1 MTTSSPRNFTQSCR
15 ALGLAA
21 AAALL
26 LGSAAQAA
34 DESHP
39 FILTAYVNAPGGP
52 ELVSGHYEEA
62 VAALRNSRYDPFM
75 SEPSALKTN
84 LCIAYAELK
93 QWDSARD
100 ACDSAVKSA
109 QNMELPVYV
118 TGALIVRNDYTAV
131 ALSNRAVLHWL
142 SSDSAAAA
150 SDLQKAGTLSPK
162 ADFVARNLDALHAS
176 HNTIAQVTVAPAT

>member
-1 MTTSSPRNFTQSCR
+1 MTTSSPRNLSKTCR
-15 ALGLAA
+15 ALGFAA
-21 AAALL
+21 TASLL

-52 ELVSGHYEEA
+52 ELVSGNYEAA
-62 VAALRNSRYDPFM
+62 VTALRSYRLDPFM

-84 LCIAYAELK
+84 LCIAYAKLK
-93 QWDSARD
+93 QWDSAHD
-100 ACDSAVKSA
+100 ACDAAVKTA
-109 QNMELPVYV
+109 QNMDLPVYMTNALV
-118 TGALIVRNDYTAV
+118 TRNNYSAV

-142 SSDSAAAA
+142 SADSAAAA
-150 SDLQKAGTLSPK
+150 SDLHKAETLVPN

-176 HNTIAQVTVAPAT
+176 HNTVAQVAVAPTT